1 MIKVRF
7 LPAAEIELLKEVT
20 CYSKT
25 RTGTGIQFQAAIE
38 AAVSRAA
45 THPLGG
51 APSFK
56 ETRSVLVKGF
66 PFSVVYRPSEQELL
80 VVAIAPH
87 RKRSALLGVAHRVT
101 ANLSIEGMSH
111 TRLRRLSAA
120 PVKR

>member
-7 LPAAEIELLKEVT
+7 LPAAEIEMLKEVAY
-20 CYSKT
+20 YSKG
-25 RTGTGIQFQAAIE
+25 RTGAGVRFQAAIE
-38 AAVSRAA
+38 AAVLRASH
-45 THPLGG
+45 HPLGG

-87 RKRSALLGVAHRVT
+87 RKRPQYWAARV
-101 ANLSIEGMSH
+101 E
-111 TRLRRLSAA
+111 
-120 PVKR
+120 

>member
-20 CYSKT
+20 YYSKA
-25 RTGTGIQFQAAIE
+25 RTGTGIRFQAAIE
-38 AAVSRAA
+38 AVISRAA

-87 RKRSALLGVAHRVT
+87 RKRPQYWASR
-101 ANLSIEGMSH
+101 IE
-111 TRLRRLSAA
+111 
-120 PVKR
+120 

>member
-20 CYSKT
+20 YYSKA
-25 RTGTGIQFQAAIE
+25 RKGTGLRFQAAVQ
-38 AAVSRAA
+38 AALSRAA

-51 APSFK
+51 APSFR

-66 PFSVVYRPSEQELL
+66 PFSVVYRPSQHELL

-87 RKRSALLGVAHRVT
+87 RKRPQYWASR
-101 ANLSIEGMSH
+101 IE
-111 TRLRRLSAA
+111 
-120 PVKR
+120 

>member
-1 MIKVRF
+1 VIKVRF

-20 CYSKT
+20 YYSKA
-25 RTGTGIQFQAAIE
+25 RTGTGVRFQAAIE

-87 RKRSALLGVAHRVT
+87 RKRPQYWASRV
-101 ANLSIEGMSH
+101 E
-111 TRLRRLSAA
+111 
-120 PVKR
+120 

>member
-1 MIKVRF
+1 MIRVRF

-20 CYSKT
+20 YYSRA
-25 RTGTGIQFQAAIE
+25 RTGTGVRFQAAIE

-87 RKRSALLGVAHRVT
+87 RKRPQYWASR
-101 ANLSIEGMSH
+101 IE
-111 TRLRRLSAA
+111 
-120 PVKR
+120 

>member
-20 CYSKT
+20 YYSKG
-25 RTGTGIQFQAAIE
+25 RTGTGVRFQVAIE
-38 AAVSRAA
+38 AAVSLAA

-51 APSFK
+51 APSFA

-87 RKRSALLGVAHRVT
+87 RKRPQYWASRV
-101 ANLSIEGMSH
+101 E
-111 TRLRRLSAA
+111 
-120 PVKR
+120 